1 MPPRYQPPHLRHS
14 NTSSSSANNANSSSQ
29 SGSTN
34 QDASRNSRKHGPRHH
49 NSNHTNATSSNNSN
63 GNRPYPPK
71 EGHYQTEQQ
80 QQQQHHPVQPVN
92 QHHNH
97 HPQSIPPHNP
107 QPPTFSSNG
116 DSYPLPHET
125 GAGHQFRS
133 EGSYRPP
140 HRQSYRPSYHQNR
153 PYHYQGGSGNS
164 ESWQHDTGRGGYGP
178 GAPASGQHGKGGRG
192 PGTNSRSKGKKPGP
206 PPPPP
211 KQIYLY
217 DQAHIERSY
226 NTNHE
231 NSTAEKGERWWENPK
246 NYLQFVCR
254 AIDPQPQFEVV
265 TVPDLP
271 PQYTRIEFK
280 VQTPD
285 PDLIITGRGDSK
297 SKKEAEKLCAL
308 DTCYQLE
315 KHSLIEYYRQYG
327 RGKKSVLKSP
337 KDWAVNFFTSRRQGL
352 PKYKNEVDPTTKQ
365 VTSTLKL
372 DDITGVGQG
381 ANREEAE
388 LAAATA
394 FQQMALARGA
404 SVSLAQPGSL
414 EEMGMSLEVARKF
427 VEFYLRTLCL
437 GPPYVDITSSGKTHQ
452 ALWQAQ
458 LMAQDRV
465 LGVGKKRVKKDAEN
479 MAYIDAAL
487 NIRKESESI
496 WKQFETTKMVKGK
509 VTDVKPPPVVHL
521 TMDDHMRMDLERLMS
536 QLSRDEFFR
545 MRRTNSTVD
554 SRAADP
560 TLAVDNSQKHRQLD
574 NKRNPRPLIG
584 EFDIKQMAGKS
595 ARLYDQYQSYL
606 RNPSLER
613 IRKSRAALPITAFAE
628 EITTKVREND
638 VIVLVGQTGC
648 GKTTQLPQIIL
659 EDYIKNKQGGVC
671 NIICTQPRRI
681 AAISVASRVAAE
693 RGESV
698 GHTVGYQVRFESHA
712 PIPGGSILY
721 CTTGIFLRKMH
732 NEGSATGSSFDPLK
746 GVTHIVVDEVHERDI
761 DTDFLLVLLRQMM
774 RDRRAKGLSPIKLI
788 LMSATIDTG
797 LFASYFGEGYEGGQC
812 PTISVPG
819 RTFPVQQFYIDDLLD
834 SLYKTQSQADMRML
848 QQHEQTQ
855 RYIAREMQIQPVGPP
870 QPPAPP
876 VASSPRKPK
885 SMRDEDGDEDEEDDD
900 DVDDLAIDMA
910 ESMLSQARG
919 ASRMPRDEVLDAEI
933 PALLLATTIAYIVK
947 TTPASGA
954 ILCFVSGWED
964 MQEVQKYMSTSRLLG
979 VDFNDT
985 SKFRIHMLHSTLPSL
1000 SQQEVFEPLPDEG
1013 MRKIILATNIAE
1025 TSITIQDVV
1034 YVVDSAKVKETNYD
1048 PTKRMTTLLPTW
1060 ISASSLK
1067 QRAGRAGRVQ
1077 EGQYYCMMSRKRRE
1091 LLDAFSIPEMLRS
1104 DLQEICLHIKSV
1116 DRSTKIASVL
1126 AEAIQPPDQVSVAD
1140 ALSQLMSLG
1149 ALDANENLTPLGR
1162 VLATLPVE
1170 PSFGR
1175 CLILSCVFSC
1185 LDPVLTLC
1193 ASLGTKDV
1201 FVSPPLRKEQA
1212 DRAKMRWAKDLRSD
1226 HLAMMNAYNTWVE
1239 MLREEPQRVF
1249 DFTEDNYLSR
1259 LALENIRRAKAQLL
1273 SLLEKSGV
1281 VPTMTYER
1289 RQKLKQQQQESGG
1302 GGGSVQFEMGP
1313 PEYNRNSQCIPLL
1326 RAMVCAGVFPN
1337 ISYKTSKKIH
1347 RTRHDNVCIVHP
1359 GSVNSTRSEK
1369 HLMHLRGPM
1378 EYSESEVGTLFAFST
1393 KVRTSETQ
1401 IFLRNT
1407 TRLDPLSILLF
1418 AGGGENEVEVVGQ
1431 NQLVVDRWWK
1441 FNGPERT
1448 IRTMRS
1454 LREMMTDGL
1463 EKLFLI
1469 LDHKSRKK
1477 QQLRDG
1483 GGSSSINSGAARQR
1497 QQKEKEL
1504 QQQKMMRQQFPPLSA
1519 ASASSGGGGSANG
1532 WNGSSNSSNGGSDY
1546 DSNRSSPLG
1555 GYYPSTSFGFGG
1567 PGIGLGHSG
1576 QNGGLYDDDA
1586 DLEEWIAM
1594 MAGDDDKDW
1603 MDQTPMAHLVEG
1615 LVDLLKQSDEDMAY
1629 RQSQSY
1635 YSGGGSSGPNS
1646 GRNSSMSFDGGSSS
1660 NNYYHGYAS
1669 QHNHNH
1675 HYGQQHHPPHH
1686 YSPHA
1691 YSPYPPTHHHHHP
1704 GHSHGYHSNE
1714 NSRPGSRNG
1723 YGPGG
1728 GGGGGY
1734 HHNNNHH
1741 HYHHPQPQHPPPPPP
1756 QSMDP
1761 REMWTTNQGTG
1772 GNMQSWF

>member
-1 MPPRYQPPHLRHS
+1 MALVPYLDALLSHPIDSNNVNDAPKNSRKSGPRHQS
-14 NTSSSSANNANSSSQ
+14 NHTTNNAN
-29 SGSTN
+29 
-34 QDASRNSRKHGPRHH
+34 A
-49 NSNHTNATSSNNSN
+49 
-63 GNRPYPPK
+63 NRPFPSKDGHQPP
-71 EGHYQTEQQ
+71 EQQ
-80 QQQQHHPVQPVN
+80 PVHHMN
-92 QHHNH
+92 QHHSQPPQPSHSMNPPA
-97 HPQSIPPHNP
+97 HPQQHA
-107 QPPTFSSNG
+107 FSSNG
-116 DSYPLPHET
+116 GPYYPPHET
-125 GAGHQFRS
+125 GAGHQFRP
-133 EGSYRPP
+133 EGSAAYRPP
-140 HRQSYRPSYHQNR
+140 HRQSYRPSFHQSR
-153 PYHYQGGSGNS
+153 PYHYQGGNGNG
-164 ESWQHDTGRGGYGP
+164 ESWQQDSGRGGY
-178 GAPASGQHGKGGRG
+178 ASGSPGPPMHGKGRG
-192 PGTNSRSKGKKPGP
+192 PGPNTRTKGKKPGP

-226 NTNHE
+226 NTNHDD
-231 NSTAEKGERWWENPK
+231 STAEKGERWWENPK

-271 PQYTRIEFK
+271 SLYTRIEFK

-285 PDLIITGRGDSK
+285 NDLIIIGRGDSK

-315 KHSLIEYYRQYG
+315 QHSLIEYYRQYG

-337 KDWAVNFFTSRRQGL
+337 KDWAVNFFTNRRQGL
-352 PKYKNEVDPTTKQ
+352 PKYKNEEDPTTKL
-365 VTSTLKL
+365 VTSTLQL

-381 ANREEAE
+381 ATREAAE

-404 SVSLAQPGSL
+404 NVTLAQPGSL

-458 LMAQDRV
+458 LMAQDKV

-487 NIRKESESI
+487 NIRKEFESI
-496 WKQFETTKMVKGK
+496 WRQFETTKMVKGK

-521 TMDDHMRMDLERLMS
+521 TMDDHMRMDLERLMNH
-536 QLSRDEFFR
+536 LSRDEFFR
-545 MRRTNSTVD
+545 VRRTNHLDTK
-554 SRAADP
+554 AADSSSM
-560 TLAVDNSQKHRQLD
+560 AVDTATKHRQSEA
-574 NKRNPRPLIG
+574 KRNPRPLIG

-595 ARLYDQYQSYL
+595 ARLYDQYHSYL
-606 RNPSLER
+606 RNASLER
-613 IRKSRAALPITAFAE
+613 IRKSRAALPITSFAD
-628 EITTKVREND
+628 EITSKVREND
-638 VIVLVGQTGC
+638 VVVLVGQTGC

-659 EDYIKNKQGGVC
+659 EDYIKHKQGGVC

-681 AAISVASRVAAE
+681 AAISVANRVAVE

-698 GHTVGYQVRFESHA
+698 GQTVGYQVRFESHT
-712 PIPGGSILY
+712 PTPGGSILY

-732 NEGSATGSSFDPLK
+732 NEGSAAGKSFDPLR

-774 RDRRAKGLSPIKLI
+774 RDRRAKGLAPIKLI

-797 LFASYFGEGYEGGQC
+797 LFASYFGEGYKEGQC

-819 RTFPVQQFYIDDLLD
+819 RTFPVQQFYLDELLD
-834 SLYKTQSQADMRML
+834 SMYKTQSHSDMRLL
-848 QQHEQTQ
+848 QNNEQTQ
-855 RYIAREMQIQPVGPP
+855 RYIAREMQLQPLGPTLP
-870 QPPAPP
+870 SQQQQQP
-876 VASSPRKPK
+876 SSSSSAGATSRKSK
-885 SMRDEDGDEDEEDDD
+885 SMRDEDGEDEDDDDD

-910 ESMLSQARG
+910 ESMLNQARG

-933 PALLLATTIAYIVK
+933 PALLLAATIAYIVK

-964 MQEVQKYMSTSRLLG
+964 MQEVQKHLTTTRLLG

-1000 SQQEVFEPLPDEG
+1000 SQQEVFEPLADDR

-1077 EGQYYCMMSRKRRE
+1077 EGQYYSMMSRKRRE
-1091 LLDAFSIPEMLRS
+1091 LLDAFSVPEMLRS

-1116 DRSTKIASVL
+1116 DQSTKIANVL
-1126 AEAIQPPDQVSVAD
+1126 AEAIQPPDQASVAD

-1212 DRAKMRWAKDLRSD
+1212 DRAKMRWSKDLRSD

-1239 MLREEPQRVF
+1239 MLREEPQRVYE
-1249 DFTEDNYLSR
+1249 FTDDNYLSR

-1273 SLLEKSGV
+1273 NLLEKSGV
-1281 VPTMTYER
+1281 VPMMTFER
-1289 RQKLKQQQQESGG
+1289 RQKLKQQQQESAN
-1302 GGGSVQFEMGP
+1302 GSNGNGSSSSNALFEMGP
-1313 PEYNRNSQCIPLL
+1313 PEYNRNSRCVPLL

-1337 ISYKTSKKIH
+1337 ISVKTSKKIH

-1369 HLMHLRGPM
+1369 HLLNLRGPM
-1378 EYSESEVGTLFAFST
+1378 EFAESEIGTLFAFST

-1448 IRTMRS
+1448 IRTMRT

-1469 LDHKSRKK
+1469 LDYKSRRK
-1477 QQLRDG
+1477 QQGREGL
-1483 GGSSSINSGAARQR
+1483 SRQR
-1497 QQKEKEL
+1497 SQKEKEL
-1504 QQQKMMRQQFPPLSA
+1504 QQQKMMRQQFPPLG
-1519 ASASSGGGGSANG
+1519 ASTTPSTNG
-1532 WNGSSNSSNGGSDY
+1532 WNGGNSSNGGSDY

-1555 GYYPSTSFGFGG
+1555 GFYPTAGISFGG
-1567 PGIGLGHSG
+1567 PGVGLGHSG
-1576 QNGGLYDDDA
+1576 QGGLYDEVEMED
-1586 DLEEWIAM
+1586 WIAM

-1603 MDQTPMAHLVEG
+1603 MDQSPMAHLVEG
-1615 LVDLLKQSDEDMAY
+1615 LVDLLKQSDEDLTY
-1629 RQSQSY
+1629 RQSHSY
-1635 YSGGGSSGPNS
+1635 YPGGSNGSGPNS
-1646 GRNSSMSFDGGSSS
+1646 GRNSSMSFDGGS
-1660 NNYYHGYAS
+1660 NNYYHPYPS
-1669 QHNHNH
+1669 HH
-1675 HYGQQHHPPHH
+1675 HYPGHHNQHF
-1686 YSPHA
+1686 SPHA
-1691 YSPYPPTHHHHHP
+1691 YSPYPPTHHHYHP
-1704 GHSHGYHSNE
+1704 SHSHGYHSNE

-1734 HHNNNHH
+1734 HHN
-1741 HYHHPQPQHPPPPPP
+1741 YHHPQPQHPVPPPPPP

>member
-14 NTSSSSANNANSSSQ
+14 NNVSNSNSNGSNGTG
-29 SGSTN
+29 GSTN
-34 QDASRNSRKHGPRHH
+34 ANDAPRNGRKPGPRHQ
-49 NSNHTNATSSNNSN
+49 NSNP
-63 GNRPYPPK
+63 NRPFPPRD
-71 EGHYQTEQQ
+71 GPFSPDQQ
-80 QQQQHHPVQPVN
+80 QQQQQPVHHVN
-92 QHHNH
+92 QHH
-97 HPQSIPPHNP
+97 PQQLPPHSI
-107 QPPTFSSNG
+107 QPPAHPHSHPPSFSSNG
-116 DSYPLPHET
+116 GPYHPPHET
-125 GAGHQFRS
+125 GAGHQFRP
-133 EGSYRPP
+133 EGPTSYRPP
-140 HRQSYRPSYHQNR
+140 YRQSYRPSPHQNR
-153 PYHYQGGSGNS
+153 PYHYQGGSGS
-164 ESWQHDTGRGGYGP
+164 EYWSQESVRGSYGSGSP
-178 GAPASGQHGKGGRG
+178 GAPLMHGKGRG
-192 PGTNSRSKGKKPGP
+192 PGANTRTKGKKSGP
-206 PPPPP
+206 PQPPP

-226 NTNHE
+226 NTNHDD
-231 NSTAEKGERWWENPK
+231 STAEKGERWWENPK

-254 AIDPQPQFEVV
+254 AIDPQPQFEAVA
-265 TVPDLP
+265 VPDMPLA
-271 PQYTRIEFK
+271 YTRIEFK
-280 VQTPD
+280 IQTPD
-285 PDLIITGRGDSK
+285 PDLIIIGRGDSK

-315 KHSLIEYYRQYG
+315 QHSLIEYYRQYG

-337 KDWAVNFFTSRRQGL
+337 KDWAVNFFTNRRQGL
-352 PKYKNEVDPTTKQ
+352 PKYINEIDPSTKLVTT
-365 VTSTLKL
+365 TLKL
-372 DDITGVGQG
+372 DDITGVGKG
-381 ANREEAE
+381 ATREEAE

-404 SVSLAQPGSL
+404 NVSQPGSL
-414 EEMGMSLEVARKF
+414 EEMGMSLEVARRF

-458 LMAQDRV
+458 LMAQDKV

-479 MAYIDAAL
+479 MAYVDAAL
-487 NIRKESESI
+487 NIRKEFESI
-496 WKQFETTKMVKGK
+496 WRQFETTKMVKGK
-509 VTDVKPPPVVHL
+509 VTDVKPPPMVHL
-521 TMDDHMRMDLERLMS
+521 TMDDHMRMDLERLMG
-536 QLSRDEFFR
+536 QLSREEFFR
-545 MRRTNSTVD
+545 VRRTNHLAD
-554 SRAADP
+554 SSMAIDTMSKP
-560 TLAVDNSQKHRQLD
+560 QQKPQQHRQSEV
-574 NKRNPRPLIG
+574 KRNPRPLIG

-595 ARLYDQYQSYL
+595 ARLYDQYQAYL

-613 IRKSRAALPITAFAE
+613 IRKGRATLPITAFAD

-638 VIVLVGQTGC
+638 VVVLVGQTGC

-681 AAISVASRVAAE
+681 AAISVASRVAVE
-693 RGESV
+693 RGESI
-698 GHTVGYQVRFESHA
+698 GHTVGYQVRFESNT
-712 PIPGGSILY
+712 PTPGGSILY

-732 NEGSATGSSFDPLK
+732 NENSSASGTSFDPLK

-797 LFASYFGEGYEGGQC
+797 LFASYFGEGYMDGRC

-819 RTFPVQQFYIDDLLD
+819 RTFPVQQFYLDELLD
-834 SLYKTQSQADMRML
+834 SLYKTQSQSEMRQL
-848 QQHEQTQ
+848 QNNEQTQ
-855 RYIAREMQIQPVGPP
+855 RYIAREMQIQPLGPP
-870 QPPAPP
+870 QQQQHQQRSAHSTGHP
-876 VASSPRKPK
+876 SRKPK
-885 SMRDEDGDEDEEDDD
+885 TMRDDDDGEDDDDDDD
-900 DVDDLAIDMA
+900 DVDDMEIDMA
-910 ESMLSQARG
+910 ESMLNLARG

-964 MQEVQKYMSTSRLLG
+964 MQEVQKHLLNSRLLG
-979 VDFNDT
+979 VDFNDS

-1000 SQQEVFEPLPDEG
+1000 SQQEVFEPLTDDRI
-1013 MRKIILATNIAE
+1013 RKIILATNIAE

-1034 YVVDSAKVKETNYD
+1034 HVVDSAKVKETNYD

-1077 EGQYYCMMSRKRRE
+1077 EGQYYSMMSRKRRE

-1116 DRSTKIASVL
+1116 DQSTKIASVL
-1126 AEAIQPPDQVSVAD
+1126 AEAIQPPDQASVAD

-1212 DRAKMRWAKDLRSD
+1212 DRAKMRWSKDLRSD

-1239 MLREEPQRVF
+1239 MLREEPQRVYE
-1249 DFTEDNYLSR
+1249 FTDDNYLSR

-1281 VPTMTYER
+1281 VPMMTFER
-1289 RQKLKQQQQESGG
+1289 RQKLKQQQQQESEANGGHGGSGG
-1302 GGGSVQFEMGP
+1302 SGLFEMGP
-1313 PEYNRNSQCIPLL
+1313 PEYNRNSRCVPLL

-1337 ISYKTSKKIH
+1337 ISIKTSKKIH

-1369 HLMHLRGPM
+1369 HLMQQQQRG
-1378 EYSESEVGTLFAFST
+1378 SVDLGESEIGTLLAFST

-1431 NQLVVDRWWK
+1431 NQIVVDRWWK

-1469 LDHKSRKK
+1469 LDYKSRKK
-1477 QQLRDG
+1477 QQGRVG
-1483 GGSSSINSGAARQR
+1483 QSRQR
-1497 QQKEKEL
+1497 LQKEKEL
-1504 QQQKMMRQQFPPLSA
+1504 QQQQQKMMRQQFPPLG
-1519 ASASSGGGGSANG
+1519 ASTSNG
-1532 WNGSSNSSNGGSDY
+1532 WNGGSSNGGSDY

-1555 GYYPSTSFGFGG
+1555 GFYPTTGLSFGV
-1567 PGIGLGHSG
+1567 PGVGLGHSG
-1576 QNGGLYDDDA
+1576 AGGGMYEDEIE
-1586 DLEEWIAM
+1586 LEDWIAM

-1603 MDQTPMAHLVEG
+1603 MDQSPMAHLVEG
-1615 LVDLLKQSDEDMAY
+1615 LVDLLKQSDEDMTY
-1629 RQSQSY
+1629 RQSHHSY
-1635 YSGGGSSGPNS
+1635 YPGNGGSGPNS
-1646 GRNSSMSFDGGSSS
+1646 GRNSSMSFDGGNN
-1660 NNYYHGYAS
+1660 NNYYQSYPS
-1669 QHNHNH
+1669 H
-1675 HYGQQHHPPHH
+1675 HHHQQQHFPGHHNHH

-1691 YSPYPPTHHHHHP
+1691 YSPYPPPHHHYNP
-1704 GHSHGYHSNE
+1704 HGYHSNE

-1728 GGGGGY
+1728 GGGGGGGY
-1734 HHNNNHH
+1734 HNNNGHH
-1741 HYHHPQPQHPPPPPP
+1741 NYHHPQPQHPAPPPPP
-1756 QSMDP
+1756 QSTDP
-1761 REMWTTNQGTG
+1761 REMWTTNAGTG